1 MEKMEI
7 AQTPPPLT
15 KESITEDKES
25 PVDPRFEQSKPLL
38 DLEGQNEGQQE
49 PLQQRPTEPAASSLK
64 TFLYLATYFLINLS
78 LTFYNKAVMGSVSR
92 IDERDTTP
100 TNGIRSFR
108 FRGSLQRSIPE
119 ALLSGA
125 PSSSC
130 SANSR

>member
-1 MEKMEI
+1 M
-7 AQTPPPLT
+7 AQTPPLT
-15 KESITEDKES
+15 KEPITEDEEF

-38 DLEGQNEGQQE
+38 DLEGQNGGKQE
-49 PLQQRPTEPAASSLK
+49 PLQQRPAEPPASNLK

-92 IDERDTTP
+92 IDERDTLP

-108 FRGSLQRSIPE
+108 FRGSLQRFIPE

-125 PSSSC
+125 LSSSC